1 MSVAAGVR
9 GSAVGPRRPVTTR
22 RQSQR
27 LESGRSTKPPPRAPL
42 VRTPPPPRP
51 ALVPAAVPNAARAL
65 VPGLARLGPKG
76 LAAAALLL
84 GAAWLWGWLNSR
96 GGSTPP
102 EVGPGEYVMPVNG
115 WFVVDGIFMRG
126 ATLLEPCPG
135 NTVGGSGGAGSW
147 PFRFQGFGN
156 RLILRDLS
164 TSYTQLC
171 GEGSLQ
177 GGIQDTVIARL
188 VQTGGHITNG
198 PNINPGGTG
207 FGNQRTVFPIT
218 FGYKVTNISYNN
230 LVPDFFAPGRDT
242 TLPVPVLPGSD
253 DVPAPLPI
261 PVPVLPL
268 PRRPVPQAPPGL
280 EPLPV
285 PGTLPDGAPST
296 SPGPGRFPV
305 PSLPGALPVPSAP
318 VLPAPVGP
326 QPGPDGT
333 LQPQQPVTGPGVVVV
348 PVPITEPGTEI
359 FGPGVIGQPGQ
370 RPPATLDGIAGEL
383 GRIEQ
388 KLRALLPMI
397 ESPAIEFPEPPAEV
411 NLAPVL
417 ELLEE
422 ISAELFA
429 PYLGDGYELQGPCAR
444 DAEGN
449 PLPPDLAEW
458 SPGIGKLNR
467 LGRQIDALALLMQYA
482 KDQRQPICKGK
493 PIGEEVSVNF
503 IEVP

>member
-1 MSVAAGVR
+1 MSVAAGVS
-9 GSAVGPRRPVTTR
+9 GSSVGPRRPVTTR

-51 ALVPAAVPNAARAL
+51 ALVPASVPNAARAL

-84 GAAWLWGWLNSR
+84 GGALLWGWLNSR
-96 GGSTPP
+96 NKMQGSEPV
-102 EVGPGEYVMPVNG
+102 VGTYQVPTTSFWRV
-115 WFVVDGIFMRG
+115 RG
-126 ATLLEPCPG
+126 RSTQTNRVGTFCPG
-135 NTVGGSGGAGSW
+135 YEWAGGFENGPVDAPFDLQAYGTTLEIVALESSDVLVCGGGAWTYDLASENSLRIKNSDGNIVDAVQINRGGVRTSFNYRSVAPRFHRTIIESIEVNNEPAGFFQPQPDPSW
-147 PFRFQGFGN
+147 IPPP
-156 RLILRDLS
+156 LPL
-164 TSYTQLC
+164 
-171 GEGSLQ
+171 
-177 GGIQDTVIARL
+177 
-188 VQTGGHITNG
+188 
-198 PNINPGGTG
+198 
-207 FGNQRTVFPIT
+207 
-218 FGYKVTNISYNN
+218 
-230 LVPDFFAPGRDT
+230 PDPE
-242 TLPVPVLPGSD
+242 
-253 DVPAPLPI
+253 PAALPI
-261 PVPVLPL
+261 PQTPL
-268 PRRPVPQAPPGL
+268 PKRPPIAPPGL

-285 PGTLPDGAPST
+285 PGTLPAGDPST
-296 SPGPGRFPV
+296 SPAPGRSPV
-305 PSLPGALPVPSAP
+305 PAEPRVLPVPLAP

-348 PVPITEPGTEI
+348 PVPITEPGTEV

-411 NLAPVL
+411 DLAPVL

-482 KDQRQPICKGK
+482 KDQRQPICKGR